1 MGRSTLT
8 AASNSERHRQ
18 SARLTINQS
27 AFGKDKTMS
36 TVNSNTEDFDSYMDV
51 SNRFAEWLGRIEGND
66 GHKSSRIA
74 ALALIGASVQ
84 YLYGNFGPDEIKRAL
99 DNAQRSVESAVHMEC
114 NPEHPG
120 NSAEVH

>member
-1 MGRSTLT
+1 MCRT
-8 AASNSERHRQ
+8 ASLNG
-18 SARLTINQS
+18 SAGSKGTTATNPR
-27 AFGKDKTMS
+27 AF
-36 TVNSNTEDFDSYMDV
+36 
-51 SNRFAEWLGRIEGND
+51 
-66 GHKSSRIA
+66 A